1 MHAAS
6 QIPRPALVLG
16 WLGVLPF
23 AMFTLLAITGSIMP
37 QALATH
43 ALVLYGVVIL
53 SFMAGAQWGLAMV
66 SAQAAAIGP
75 RLAISVLPALAA
87 FGLWYLPATPALFGL
102 AAVFLALL
110 RYDIATSRA
119 GMAPAWYAA
128 LRIQLTSAVVVCL
141 MLAALLG
148 SR

>member
-23 AMFTLLAITGSIMP
+23 AIFTLLAITGSVIPRSM
-37 QALATH
+37 AID

-53 SFMAGAQWGLAMV
+53 SFMAGVQWGLAMV
-66 SAQAAAIGP
+66 STSGAGIGP

-87 FGLWYLPATPALFGL
+87 FGLWYSPATPALIGL

-110 RYDIATSRA
+110 RYDITTSRA
-119 GMAPAWYAA
+119 GVAPHWYAA
-128 LRIQLTSAVVVCL
+128 LRIQLTSSVVVCL

>member
-23 AMFTLLAITGSIMP
+23 AMFTLLAITGSIVP

-87 FGLWYLPATPALFGL
+87 FGLWYLPATPALFGH